1 MYGKKMNP
9 FGKGESKAMEAKE
22 KKMAPSKKAYAA
34 MEKKMEPGMHKG
46 KKSAPFKPCA
56 GCPTPAKCSKMG
68 MCAKMGKK

>member
-46 KKSAPFKPCA
+46 
-56 GCPTPAKCSKMG
+56 
-68 MCAKMGKK
+68 MGKMKGKK

>member
-34 MEKKMEPGMHKG
+34 MEKTHEG
-46 KKSAPFKPCA
+46 KKS
-56 GCPTPAKCSKMG
+56 TSKM
-68 MCAKMGKK
+68 K